1 MRRVEMS
8 MKKILLILIIIVC
21 AIGVAMSEL
30 NTSEEQKEP
39 TFEDAIALIKRFEG
53 MSGTRH
59 WPYIGYGHQ
68 VQKGEGFVR
77 GKVLTEAQADKLLRE
92 DYAKLC
98 ARYREYG
105 QDSLL
110 LAALAYNCGPGVV
123 AKSSVLKNLKSG
135 NRDIETAYKAH
146 CRYRG
151 KVLKQ
156 LQRRRETELETLFVK
171 TPKTIVEIA
180 DSTSTVGDTVTTVEE
195 KIIEEKK

>member
-1 MRRVEMS
+1 
-8 MKKILLILIIIVC
+8 MKKIFLILMLIV
-21 AIGVAMSEL
+21 AVASIAVSEQ
-30 NTSEEQKEP
+30 NSKERKEP

-77 GKVLTEAQADKLLRE
+77 GKVLTEAQADKLLRQ

-98 ARYREYG
+98 ARYREFG

-123 AKSSVLKNLKSG
+123 AKSSVLKNLKAG

-146 CRYRG
+146 CRYKG

-171 TPKTIVEIA
+171 EPRQTIAIA
-180 DSTSTVGDTVTTVEE
+180 DSTWTSGDTIVTVEE
-195 KIIEEKK
+195 EIIEEK

>member
-1 MRRVEMS
+1 M
-8 MKKILLILIIIVC
+8 LI
-21 AIGVAMSEL
+21 VAVASIAVSEQ
-30 NTSEEQKEP
+30 NSNERKEP

-77 GKVLTEAQADKLLRE
+77 GKVLTEAQADKLLRQ

-123 AKSSVLKNLKSG
+123 AKSSVLKNLKAG

-146 CRYRG
+146 CRYKG

-171 TPKTIVEIA
+171 EPRQTIAIA
-180 DSTSTVGDTVTTVEE
+180 DSTWTSGDTIVTVEE
-195 KIIEEKK
+195 EIIEEK